1 MFYKVFIFYMCGF
14 MCAGIPTKQPY
25 KIDFKP
31 IDYNYYTP
39 TQTI

>member
-1 MFYKVFIFYMCGF
+1 
-14 MCAGIPTKQPY
+14 MCADIPTKQPY